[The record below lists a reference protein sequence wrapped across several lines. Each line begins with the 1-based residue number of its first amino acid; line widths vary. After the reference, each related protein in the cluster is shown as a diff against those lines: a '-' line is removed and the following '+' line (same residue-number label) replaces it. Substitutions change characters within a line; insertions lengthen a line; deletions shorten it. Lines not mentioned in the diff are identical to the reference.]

1 MAQGNI
7 MHETNLKIIK
17 IILVI
22 LVMAVIFTMISGI
35 TFLKDN
41 YYLRSKYFA
50 LQWNYLKTEVA
61 FIEYNYGGIFNW
73 VVRQENDTAS
83 NSAISEKAASV
94 PVLLYHGVIDDPN
107 WQSDHVNIS
116 LNDFRDQMFSLKKA
130 GYQTITLAQFLSF
143 MRGDDNLPAKPIIVT
158 FDDARKD
165 SFYPVDPILR
175 TLNFNAVMFA
185 ITGRSIGEGNQN
197 NVFFHLSEDE
207 LRKMKASGRWEINS
221 HTQNGH
227 DLEKI
232 DANGDKGH
240 FLTDKL
246 WLDSSLRL
254 ETDEEYKNRIEKD
267 LLGSKVDLEKN
278 LGGSVLGFA
287 YPFGDYG
294 QGTQNFPGS
303 ESILISGVNSIFPL
317 SFRQAGNQ
325 EFPENYPGK
334 DFRLIKRIN
343 VNSDMSK
350 YQLVDL
356 LEGSLSKALPYRDSF
371 VSNQGWLVAWG
382 SSELKNGLF
391 LTGAANNEDSSLT
404 FLNGT
409 YNWKDYTMNT
419 NIQLVRGDAFAIA
432 ARYIDGNN
440 YVSCDFSSG
449 EASLTER
456 VAGKERDISEA
467 ITNSEII
474 PNQSISVGV
483 NVVGNKAS
491 CYIEGKAVASGLI
504 SPDLAHGGVGYKT
517 WDRNKNNSS
526 LLVSSLSVN

>member
-1 MAQGNI
+1 

-17 IILVI
+17 IILVAI
-22 LVMAVIFTMISGI
+22 VVAVIFIMISGI

-41 YYLRSKYFA
+41 YYLRSKYVA

-61 FIEYNYGGIFNW
+61 FVGYNYGGIFNW
-73 VVRQENDTAS
+73 LARQEKDVAS
-83 NSAISEKAASV
+83 ILDVSERPASV
-94 PVLLYHGVIDDPN
+94 PVLLYHGVIDDPD

-116 LNDFRDQMFSLKKA
+116 LKEFRDQMFALKKA

-143 MRGDDNLPAKPIIVT
+143 MKGDGNLPANPIIIT

-175 TLNFNAVMFA
+175 TLNFNAVMFT

-197 NVFFHLSEDE
+197 DVFFHLSGGE
-207 LRKMKASGRWEINS
+207 LKKMMASGRWEIDS

-227 DLEKI
+227 DFEKI
-232 DANGDKGH
+232 NANGTRGH

-246 WLDSSLRL
+246 WLDSSSRL
-254 ETDEEYKNRIEKD
+254 ETEEEYRSRIERD
-267 LLGSKVDLEKN
+267 LSESKIDIEKN
-278 LGGSVLGFA
+278 LGTSVLGFA

-294 QGTQNFPGS
+294 QGTQNFSGS
-303 ESILISGVNSIFPL
+303 GNILISEVNALFPL
-317 SFRQAGNQ
+317 SFRQVGNQ
-325 EFPENYPGK
+325 EFPGNYPGK

-350 YQLVDL
+350 DQLMSF
-356 LEGSLSKALPYRDSF
+356 LEGGLNKKIPYEDSF
-371 VSNQGWLVAWG
+371 TSNRGWLIAWG

-409 YNWKDYTMNT
+409 YDWKDYTMDT

-456 VAGKERDISEA
+456 VFGKEKDISEA
-467 ITNSEII
+467 ITSSEIM
-474 PNQSISVGV
+474 PNKNISVGIG
-483 NVVGNKAS
+483 VVGNKAS
-491 CYIEGKAVASGLI
+491 CYIEGREVASGLI
-504 SPDLAHGGVGYKT
+504 SPELAHGGVGFKT
-517 WDRNKNNSS
+517 WDKNKNNSS